1 MERYVLCLSQ
11 GFKLSDRSPLQWS
24 RKRLRYPRQW
34 IGHSQL
40 SLGFPAAGEAART
53 QEYACMGVGAK
64 SQVRATEDLPTRQRS
79 PQRRGAHNVMRKV
92 KGDQHFVIRP
102 QKSQFSMN

>member
-40 SLGFPAAGEAART
+40 SLGFPVAGEAYWVEETARPKST
-53 QEYACMGVGAK
+53 LVWESEPKSGA
-64 SQVRATEDLPTRQRS
+64 
-79 PQRRGAHNVMRKV
+79 GN
-92 KGDQHFVIRP
+92 
-102 QKSQFSMN
+102 